1 MFELHDC
8 EVGQS
13 HAELVCRAKRYG
25 IVDSRNTQFLLEN
38 KKNPELLKI
47 MEKFIED
54 EEPERLF
61 NPFLKLEGQFFNSL
75 TGFLLY
81 ASFLTI
87 ILG

>member
-1 MFELHDC
+1 MFELHNC

-13 HAELVCRAKRYG
+13 HAELVCQAKRYG
-25 IVDSRNTQFLLEN
+25 IVDSRNTQFLPES

-61 NPFLKLEGQFFNSL
+61 NPFLKLEGQFCNFL
-75 TGFLLY
+75 TGFLFY
-81 ASFLTI
+81 TSFRTI